1 MDKVRRDGLDRHY
14 TQVIMAQRDW
24 RNILDAALNVHSN
37 IGQFRRVCNEFTNLL
52 QKERGEMRSSKEF
65 KYIEMSLFNKMH
77 RIPGLTFTLPAAWL
91 ELRKEIEQADEEDR
105 LLSGAPDSIERTP
118 YAEACKLKLTN
129 SKESGMN
136 KKVFEVKSYVF
147 GQDVSTMSDDQLV
160 AAIKTVEAEID
171 DLKGIKTKSKKIDAR
186 IKDLEAGLKSI
197 VETLDGR

>member
-1 MDKVRRDGLDRHY
+1 MDKFRRDHLGKNYALRIFKNETWY
-14 TQVIMAQRDW
+14 A
-24 RNILDAALNVHSN
+24 NIHAALNLHKN
-37 IGQFRRVCNEFTNLL
+37 MGQFRRLCNEYTNQLMAAN
-52 QKERGEMRSSKEF
+52 GEVLVSKDF
-65 KYIEMSLFNKMH
+65 KFIEISLFEQVCG
-77 RIPGLTFTLPAAWL
+77 RPEIFQQPTAWE
-91 ELRKEIEQADEEDR
+91 ELRAEIRESLREDR
-105 LLSGAPDSIERTP
+105 APSSIERTP
-118 YAEACKLKLTN
+118 YAEACKLKFTD

-147 GQDVSTMSDDQLV
+147 GQDVTTMSDDQLV